1 MAGAA
6 VKHLPL
12 KTKGFQQN
20 GKSPGKLYIF
30 FLTSR
35 RPGLFLT
42 DFWYPSLDFSYYLL
56 AKTPE
61 PKSPGVCFCVL
72 QATTL
77 VSQP

>member
-42 DFWYPSLDFSYYLL
+42 DFWYPS
-56 AKTPE
+56 
-61 PKSPGVCFCVL
+61 
-72 QATTL
+72 
-77 VSQP
+77 